1 MKLFFVVCD
10 WFLCLCCLGQGS
22 EQERLISSL
31 QDLGLS
37 GRSAL
42 EVYRSLS
49 PSAKGDSDKAKNKG
63 SKPGKN
69 GKGGKGDKGKPSEGG
84 ANPVKTLQA
93 VAKKLG
99 LGNLSARWEAVC
111 TTNTA
116 PSDFKLSYSNS
127 SLFFSFRLD
136 GVKYE
141 NGKIVVT
148 HKKTGNKPK
157 FSQKKWCTSDLLHLK
172 Q

>member
-1 MKLFFVVCD
+1 MKFFFFMYD

-37 GRSAL
+37 GHSAL

-49 PSAKGDSDKAKNKG
+49 PSAKSDIDKSKSKS
-63 SKPGKN
+63 SKPGRK
-69 GKGGKGDKGKPSEGG
+69 GKGAKGDKGKANEGG

-99 LGNLSARWEAVC
+99 LASLSARWEAVC
-111 TTNTA
+111 TVNPA
-116 PSDFKLSYSNS
+116 PNYLKL
-127 SLFFSFRLD
+127 
-136 GVKYE
+136 
-141 NGKIVVT
+141 I
-148 HKKTGNKPK
+148 
-157 FSQKKWCTSDLLHLK
+157 
-172 Q
+172 